1 MHETASKIKGAELEV
16 MKLLWA
22 KDKPM
27 LLIDIRHELSKRC
40 DWEDSTVKTLI
51 RRLVE
56 KGAIALESRGV
67 YRAVVTENEYNAWSS
82 SKFIDKVFAG
92 SAKKLVASL
101 LSDGQLTRS
110 DMEELSRMFN
120 GGSK

>member
-27 LLIDIRHELSKRC
+27 PLIDIRHELSKRC

-51 RRLVE
+51 RRLV
-56 KGAIALESRGV
+56 AIALESRGV

>member
-1 MHETASKIKGAELEV
+1 MHETASKIKVAELEV

-27 LLIDIRHELSKRC
+27 PLIDIRHELSKRC

-67 YRAVVTENEYNAWSS
+67 YRAVVTENEYNAW
-82 SKFIDKVFAG
+82 
-92 SAKKLVASL
+92 
-101 LSDGQLTRS
+101 
-110 DMEELSRMFN
+110 
-120 GGSK
+120 